1 MKSRRCLSY
10 VMNSGYERK
19 EGSSRLFFYE
29 ARQYPFRRPGKPF
42 VPQPKSNSRGI
53 CHMDKKREPGT
64 LEAIIRLA
72 PKRTCLTRKGKSVF
86 PSARI
91 LSQALQLITN
101 QTRSRNLDLSWTILY
116 PSHCELRM
124 RHSQSGFTKL
134 PLKSAAGRGKRFPDE
149 PK

>member
-1 MKSRRCLSY
+1 
-10 VMNSGYERK
+10 
-19 EGSSRLFFYE
+19 
-29 ARQYPFRRPGKPF
+29 
-42 VPQPKSNSRGI
+42 
-53 CHMDKKREPGT
+53 MDKKREPGT

-72 PKRTCLTRKGKSVF
+72 PKRACLTRKGKAVF

-91 LSQALQLITN
+91 LTQALQLITN
-101 QTRSRNLDLSWTILY
+101 QTRSRNLDPPRTFLY
-116 PSHCELRM
+116 PAHCELRM